1 MGRLCGIAMVP
12 ASSILEPMRRRKF
25 LERIVGAS
33 GVAGL
38 VGWASRARAASQAND
53 RINFLAIGVRNRGG
67 AISVGSRALGRV
79 VACCDVDSACVE
91 RFFGHLDK
99 VQPERPRVYRDYREA
114 IARDDIDAVTIGT
127 PDHWHAKMIVDVVRA
142 GKDVYVEKPM
152 TLTVA
157 EGEAV
162 CRAVRESG
170 RVVQVGTQQ
179 RSEYDGIFLKAV
191 ALARLGKFGPKVTAT
206 VKLPPRYGKA
216 GPPFPF
222 VAVPEGLDWE
232 RWLGP
237 SPKSGYCPQRCH
249 GTWRMWLETGCGP
262 LTDWGVHHVDIAV
275 WAIDPP
281 AEGVVEVA
289 GAGTFPH
296 GREASLDAL
305 LGRRP
310 FESLPNAFSTV
321 TDYEAVLRF
330 PGGHELRID
339 GRERPGQAGKPA
351 NGLELSGESG
361 SVWVSREGKEH
372 GIQGSALDRAEADA
386 RGKEAVREAM
396 MRLYKG
402 KVPRWAQA
410 EKVLGDIVPTAHMDN
425 FVACMRDRGEPVSD
439 VWSHHRSNTLCLLA
453 HIAMLVGRPVRW
465 DLGKGAIVDDVEAAA
480 LLRREPRAGY
490 GLGA

>member
-1 MGRLCGIAMVP
+1 MH
-12 ASSILEPMRRRKF
+12 RRKF
-25 LERIVGAS
+25 LKTFAGAS
-33 GVAGL
+33 GLAGM
-38 VGWASRARAASQAND
+38 VGWVRGARAESRAND

-67 AISVGSRALGRV
+67 AISVGSCAFGKV
-79 VACCDVDSACVE
+79 VACCDVDNANIE
-91 RFFGHLDK
+91 KFFGHLDRI
-99 VQPERPRVYRDYREA
+99 QPERPKVYRDYREA
-114 IARDDIDAVTIGT
+114 LARDDIDAVTIGT
-127 PDHWHAKMIVDVVRA
+127 PDHWHAKMIVDAVRA

-157 EGEAV
+157 EGESV
-162 CRAVRESG
+162 CRAVKESG

-191 ALARLGKFGPKVTAT
+191 ALARLGKLGPKITAT
-206 VKLPPRYGKA
+206 VKLPPRYGKS

-222 VAVPEGLDWE
+222 VDVPEGLDWD

-237 SPKSGYCPQRCH
+237 SPKSLYCPQRCH
-249 GTWRMWLETGCGP
+249 GSWRMWLETGCGP

-281 AEGVVEVA
+281 ADGVVEIE
-289 GAGTFPH
+289 GSGTFPH
-296 GREASLDAL
+296 GREASRDVL

-310 FESLPNAFSTV
+310 FDSLPNAFSTV

-330 PGGHELRID
+330 PGGHVLRID
-339 GRERPGQAGKPA
+339 GREREGQQGKPP
-351 NGLELSGESG
+351 NGLELSGALG

-372 GIQGSALDRAEADA
+372 GIRGSALDAAEADT
-386 RGKEAVREAM
+386 RGQKAVLEAM

-402 KVPRWAQA
+402 KTPRWAQA

-425 FVACMRDRGEPVSD
+425 FVACVRDRGEPVAD
-439 VWSHHRSNTLCLLA
+439 VWSHHRGNTLCLLA

-465 DLGKGAIVDDVEAAA
+465 DLSARAILSDDEASA
-480 LLRREPRAGY
+480 LLRRTARDGY
-490 GLGA
+490 DLAA